1 MENKQWTMEE
11 VFIFPEHAGL
21 PAGVRS
27 LKVTPGF
34 TEKRTEDAVRLTGIY
49 HVAAN
54 VEFVEGER
62 VEGIPDATVFI
73 DDVELVEDAGYF
85 EYAVP
90 LHIDLPPEVEGPLQV
105 MTTNVTSESDGQGL
119 FSIVWDVAITQE
131 EPTVAIVPEEP
142 AIAGVQEVYVSEVA
156 EVEVAQEEKSEVA
169 IQEEAYVAFAPE
181 EAVVAIDKVAEVEV
195 VAQTATYNS
204 TSFNNAD
211 EALSFIA
218 GLEDGI
224 STTTFRSNDIFV
236 KNES

>member
-21 PAGVRS
+21 PAGVKS

-54 VEFVEGER
+54 VEFAEGER
-62 VEGIPDATVFI
+62 AEGIPDATIFI
-73 DDVELVEDAGYF
+73 DDVELAEDAGYF

-105 MTTNVTSESDGQGL
+105 VTTNVTSESDGQGL
-119 FSIVWDVAITQE
+119 FSIVWDVAVTQE
-131 EPTVAIVPEEP
+131 EPVVVSVQEEP
-142 AIAGVQEVYVSEVA
+142 AIAFELEEQASPIAEA
-156 EVEVAQEEKSEVA
+156 EVVQEEKSVAA
-169 IQEEAYVAFAPE
+169 IQEEEYVAFAPE
-181 EAVVAIDKVAEVEV
+181 EEVAIEKVTEAES

-204 TSFNNAD
+204 TSYNNAD

-224 STTTFRSNDIFV
+224 STTSFRSNDVFV
-236 KNES
+236 QNKS